1 MEHPSSIKSALV
13 LAAILA
19 TSMAASA
26 SEFDDP
32 SPLTDAQW
40 ELLRERIGLLDK
52 IAYIPSLLPVVMRHR
67 DSLDLSDE
75 QLEAFRDWRRTS
87 YPEMV
92 ELMNAIIA
100 QRIGL
105 SEAALDASV
114 SSESMLAR
122 QQAIFQAQE
131 RLLRLRLSCRDLI
144 VLTFTPEQRENL
156 AFILEEYPQYAG
168 LLSE

>member
-1 MEHPSSIKSALV
+1 MDSRSSRKTGLLMAAALAASTAVPANEFSNPSAL
-13 LAAILA
+13 
-19 TSMAASA
+19 
-26 SEFDDP
+26 
-32 SPLTDAQW
+32 TDTDWQ
-40 ELLRERIGLLDK
+40 RMQERVALLDK

-67 DSLDLSDE
+67 DSLDLSD
-75 QLEAFRDWRRTS
+75 QQVEAFREWRRTS

-144 VLTFTPEQRENL
+144 VTTFTPDQRESL

-168 LLSE
+168 LLSD